1 MLINLS
7 IYKTWIF
14 DCDGVLLDSNS
25 IKTDAFYEV
34 VLPYGKDKA
43 ERLANY
49 HVQNGG
55 ISRFKKFRYFFEHIL
70 AKENFQK
77 ELDDIIKRFSLLVRA
92 KLLQCNE
99 TEGLR
104 PFLEKLSKNS
114 CSRKLVVSG
123 GMQEEIRE
131 VFIQRKLDHY
141 FDVIYGSPAPKEVI
155 LESEYNQ
162 GKLFLPA
169 VFIGDSKYDFKCA
182 SDFEFD
188 FIFMSQYSE
197 FKEWQKYFQDK
208 NVFIIKNF
216 KEL

>member
-1 MLINLS
+1 MINLS

-43 ERLANY
+43 ESFASY

-70 AKENFQK
+70 AKDNFQE
-77 ELDDIIKRFSLLVRA
+77 ELDDTIKRFSALVRA
-92 KLLQCNE
+92 KLLQCYE

-114 CSRKLVVSG
+114 CSRKIVVSG

-131 VFIQRKLDHY
+131 VFAQRKLDFY
-141 FDVIYGSPAPKEVI
+141 FDVIYGSPVPKEAI
-155 LESEYNQ
+155 LKRECSQ
-162 GKLFLPA
+162 GLLFLPV
-169 VFIGDSKYDFKCA
+169 VFVGDSKYDFECA
-182 SDFEFD
+182 SEFNFD

-197 FKEWQKYFQDK
+197 FKEWRGYFQDK
-208 NVFIIKNF
+208 NVFIIKSF